1 MSDRRDP
8 VHHAWSTLATAV
20 ADWVVRHQLLV
31 YIAIGIVAWILVALN
46 YPLESLTPVYA
57 NY

>member
-1 MSDRRDP
+1 MVDE
-8 VHHAWSTLATAV
+8 WSNFTAGV

-31 YIAIGIVAWILVALN
+31 YIVLGIIAWIVVARN

-57 NY
+57 NF

>member
-1 MSDRRDP
+1 MVDE
-8 VHHAWSTLATAV
+8 WSNFTAGV

-31 YIAIGIVAWILVALN
+31 YIVLGIIAWIIVARN
-46 YPLESLTPVYA
+46 YPLELLTPVYA

>member
-1 MSDRRDP
+1 MEDQ
-8 VHHAWSTLATAV
+8 WSNFTAEV

-31 YIAIGIVAWILVALN
+31 YIVLGIIAWIIVAMN

>member
-1 MSDRRDP
+1 MQRGP
-8 VHHAWSTLATAV
+8 AEV
-20 ADWVVRHQLLV
+20 AAAMAQWVVDHQLIV
-31 YIAIGIVAWILVALN
+31 YVVLGIAAWILVALN